1 MLVNLIESVYRL
13 LWGDLFT
20 IPLGGGIGISFMVVL
35 LFTAGI
41 WFTCRTRLLPV
52 RLFRDMIAAVCEKK
66 QGRDGLSS
74 FQTLVISTATR
85 VGMGNLV
92 GVVAAVSAGG
102 AGAVFWMWV
111 TAILGAS
118 TSFIES
124 TLAQKYRQPDPL
136 YGGWRGGPA
145 YYLHVLA
152 ERRRGKKLKCSVV
165 AALFAVSGLICWCG
179 ISQVISNSVSSAFE
193 NAFHIPPLTTT
204 LVLTAIAAVIVLRKN
219 ATVKSLDVMV
229 PIMAVCYFVITVGI
243 VLFNLPKLPAV
254 FGRIFTEAFGLRQ
267 AVAGGF
273 GAVLM
278 NGVKRGLF
286 SNEAGSGSAP
296 CAAAAAECDDPV
308 KMGFVQALGVLIDT
322 VVICSCTAFLM
333 LLVPQEITEG
343 LAGMDLLQTA
353 LQYHL
358 GGFGVVFIAATL
370 ALFSFSTFLGV
381 LYYARGNVAYL
392 CGDNWWSQT
401 VYKLIALAMLVIGGM
416 QAYTVVWDLGDVG
429 IGLMTIFNMI
439 ALVPMAKEALAALND
454 YEKRKKLQ

>member
-1 MLVNLIESVYRL
+1 MLIHLIESVYRL

-20 IPLGGGIGISFMVVL
+20 IPLAGGIGVSFMVVL

-66 QGRDGLSS
+66 QAKNGLSS
-74 FQTLVISTATR
+74 FQTLIVSTATR

-102 AGAVFWMWV
+102 AGAVFWMWI
-111 TAILGAS
+111 TALLGAS
-118 TSFIES
+118 TSFVES

-152 ERRRGKKLKCSVV
+152 ERLRGKKLKRSVC
-165 AALFAVSGLICWCG
+165 AALFAGTGLICWCG
-179 ISQVISNSVSSAFE
+179 ISQVISNSVSSSFE
-193 NAFHIPPLTTT
+193 NAFHIPPLATT
-204 LVLTAIAAVIVLRKN
+204 LVLTAIAAVIVLCRN

-229 PIMAVCYFVITVGI
+229 PIMAVCYFVLTVGV

-267 AVAGGF
+267 AAAGGF

-308 KMGFVQALGVLIDT
+308 KMGLVQALGVLIDT

-333 LLVPQEITEG
+333 LLVPEDITAG
-343 LAGMDLLQTA
+343 LTGMDLLQTA
-353 LQYHL
+353 MQYHL
-358 GGFGVVFIAATL
+358 GGFGTVFIAVTL

-381 LYYARGNVAYL
+381 LYYARSNVAYL

-401 VYKLIALAMLVIGGM
+401 VYKFIALVMLLIGGM

-429 IGLMTIFNMI
+429 IGLMTIFNML
-439 ALVPMAKEALAALND
+439 ALVPMAHEALDALDN
-454 YEKRKKLQ
+454 YEKRKRLQ

>member
-152 ERRRGKKLKCSVV
+152 ERRRGKKLKRSVV
-165 AALFAVSGLICWCG
+165 AALFAASGLICWCG

-254 FGRIFTEAFGLRQ
+254 FGRIFAEAFGLRQ

-343 LAGMDLLQTA
+343 LAGMDFLQTA

-401 VYKLIALAMLVIGGM
+401 VYKLIALVMLVIGGM